1 MKEEKAKTNLK
12 NGKKLKILVCT
23 LIVFLIALIAIFGIY
38 TKYQNRMIN
47 NVKSY
52 SYGMDLKGERTIIL
66 SPSTETETK
75 IKDSEGNEVADAEN
89 LTDEELTQKGYIK
102 EEEMVYKDMEIII
115 DNYNKLNNVND
126 RINEYSKIDDAF
138 YALYT
143 IGDDNAKLKED
154 IEYNMLKDDYD
165 KINAKIDY
173 SKEFYNNEV
182 GEFNNI
188 TGFIPNIVKKV
199 FKLYNYNVFR

>member
-1 MKEEKAKTNLK
+1 METDVA
-12 NGKKLKILVCT
+12 I
-23 LIVFLIALIAIFGIY
+23 IIAIFAVIACITFY
-38 TKYQNRMIN
+38 TIGVCSKLKLYENKIKVKWDDVESLIN
-47 NVKSY
+47 EK
-52 SYGMDLKGERTIIL
+52 IQIL
-66 SPSTETETK
+66 SKS
-75 IKDSEGNEVADAEN
+75 IGF
-89 LTDEELTQKGYIK
+89 LQGYIK